1 MKLKRFSVLEIVIKG
16 FIVGSSM
23 SVPGVSGGTMALILG
38 IYDRLIYSIAHVLD
52 DTKKNLLFLFWFLLG
67 SGIGIGSLAFVIKWL
82 LETFPLIISF
92 FFIGAVLG
100 GLPYLFSKANVYSL
114 SLKTV
119 LFVLI
124 GMFSV
129 IFIRFLPV
137 NALNFNMN
145 QWITSVLLLILIGI
159 VLALALILPGIST
172 SHILLVVGLYS
183 PLLTAITQMDL
194 IFLVLISVSTLGGV
208 FIITRPMEW
217 LMIQFPNETYLL
229 IIGFVIGSTMD
240 IIGDIMIP
248 AIPSV
253 VTFEWIIMIGF
264 SSLLC
269 LFLGYTSVYAL
280 SKMNQE

>member
-269 LFLGYTSVYAL
+269 LILGYTSVYAL

>member
-1 MKLKRFSVLEIVIKG
+1 MKLKRFSVMEIVIKG

-38 IYDRLIYSIAHVLD
+38 IYDRLIYSTAHVLD

-137 NALNFNMN
+137 NTLNFNMN

-194 IFLVLISVSTLGGV
+194 IFLALISVSTLGGV

-217 LMIQFPNETYLL
+217 LMIQFPHETYLL

>member
-1 MKLKRFSVLEIVIKG
+1 MKLKSFSVMEIVIKG

-137 NALNFNMN
+137 NTLNFNMN

-194 IFLVLISVSTLGGV
+194 IFLALIFVSTLGGV

-217 LMIQFPNETYLL
+217 LMIQFPHETYLL

>member
-1 MKLKRFSVLEIVIKG
+1 MKLKRFSVMEIVIKG

-23 SVPGVSGGTMALILG
+23 SVPGVSGGTMALVLG

-100 GLPYLFSKANVYSL
+100 GLPYLFSKAKVYSL

-137 NALNFNMN
+137 NTLNFNMN
-145 QWITSVLLLILIGI
+145 QWITSVLLFILIGI

-194 IFLVLISVSTLGGV
+194 IFLALISVSTLGGV

-217 LMIQFPNETYLL
+217 LMIQFPHETYLL

>member
-1 MKLKRFSVLEIVIKG
+1 MKLKRFSILEIVIKG

-100 GLPYLFSKANVYSL
+100 GLPYLFSKADVYSL

-145 QWITSVLLLILIGI
+145 QWITSVLLLILIGV

-217 LMIQFPNETYLL
+217 LMIQFPHETYLL

>member
-1 MKLKRFSVLEIVIKG
+1 MKLKRFSILEIVIKG

>member
-1 MKLKRFSVLEIVIKG
+1 MKLKRFSVMEIVIKG

-23 SVPGVSGGTMALILG
+23 SVPGVSGGTMALVLG

-137 NALNFNMN
+137 NTLNFNMN

-194 IFLVLISVSTLGGV
+194 IFLALIFVSTLGGV

-217 LMIQFPNETYLL
+217 LMIQFPHETYLL

>member
-1 MKLKRFSVLEIVIKG
+1 MKLKRFSVMEIVIKG

-67 SGIGIGSLAFVIKWL
+67 SGIGIGSLAFIIKWL

-145 QWITSVLLLILIGI
+145 QWITSVLLLILIGV

-229 IIGFVIGSTMD
+229 IIGFVIGSTVD

-269 LFLGYTSVYAL
+269 LILGYTSVYAL

>member
-145 QWITSVLLLILIGI
+145 QWITSVLLLILIGV

-269 LFLGYTSVYAL
+269 LILGYTSVYAL

>member
-1 MKLKRFSVLEIVIKG
+1 MKLKRFSILEIVIKG

-137 NALNFNMN
+137 NTLNFNIN

-217 LMIQFPNETYLL
+217 LMIQFPHETYLL

-269 LFLGYTSVYAL
+269 LILGYTSVYAL

>member
-1 MKLKRFSVLEIVIKG
+1 
-16 FIVGSSM
+16 
-23 SVPGVSGGTMALILG
+23 MALILG

-137 NALNFNMN
+137 NTLNFNMN

-194 IFLVLISVSTLGGV
+194 IFLALISVSTLGGV

-217 LMIQFPNETYLL
+217 LMIQFPHETYLL

>member
-1 MKLKRFSVLEIVIKG
+1 MKLKRFSVMEIVIKG

-38 IYDRLIYSIAHVLD
+38 IYDRLIYSIAHVFD

-67 SGIGIGSLAFVIKWL
+67 SGIGVGSLAFVIKWL
-82 LETFPLIISF
+82 LETFPLIISS

-269 LFLGYTSVYAL
+269 LILGYTSVYAL

>member
-1 MKLKRFSVLEIVIKG
+1 MKLKSFSILEIVIKG

-137 NALNFNMN
+137 NTLNFNMN

-194 IFLVLISVSTLGGV
+194 IFLALIFVSTLGGV

-217 LMIQFPNETYLL
+217 LMIQFPHETYLL

>member
-1 MKLKRFSVLEIVIKG
+1 MKLKRFSVMEIVIKG

-67 SGIGIGSLAFVIKWL
+67 SGIGVGSLAFVIKWL

-217 LMIQFPNETYLL
+217 LMIQFPLETYLL

-269 LFLGYTSVYAL
+269 LILGYTSVYAL